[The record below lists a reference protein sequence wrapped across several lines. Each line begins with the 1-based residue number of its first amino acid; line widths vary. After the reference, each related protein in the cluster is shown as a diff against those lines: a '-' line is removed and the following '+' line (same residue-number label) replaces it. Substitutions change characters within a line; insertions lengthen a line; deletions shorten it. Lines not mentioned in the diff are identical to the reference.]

1 MATVN
6 ALALDLIT
14 EVGESTS
21 QTGFV
26 ILVEKRVNEALHEI
40 GLATNFNPFKARSTF
55 ATVVGGSSQYSM
67 PASAREIIQL
77 QFVTDGQPIVFATIQ
92 ELARRGIKLTDP
104 GRPQFWLEDG
114 VVQSGANNLLRIRLV
129 PVAVAVENVEEE
141 HYFDSTDTASASH
154 LQVPDSFLVCVK
166 DRVRSFLLENLGK
179 YDASALAIRR
189 YENNLKRLTTREN
202 GKVAEKIT
210 LAEVD
215 LARSRRRRGPRLP
228 GSFPDWGW

>member
-6 ALALDLIT
+6 ALAVDLIT

-21 QTGFV
+21 QTAFV
-26 ILVEKRVNEALHEI
+26 TLVEKRVNEALHEI

-55 ATVVGGSSQYSM
+55 ATVIGTPQYNM
-67 PASAREIIQL
+67 PTSAREIIQL
-77 QFVTDGQPIVFATIQ
+77 QFTVDGQPIPFATTQ
-92 ELARRGIKLTDP
+92 ELARRGLKLTDP
-104 GRPQFWLEDG
+104 GRPQFFLEDG

-129 PVAVAVENVEEE
+129 PVPAAIENIEEE

-189 YENNLKRLTTREN
+189 YENNLKRIVSKEN

-215 LARSRRRRGPRLP
+215 LANRRRRRGPRLP
-228 GSFPDWGW
+228 GNYPDWGW

>member
-21 QTGFV
+21 QTAFV
-26 ILVEKRVNEALHEI
+26 TLVEKRVNEALHEI

-55 ATVVGGSSQYSM
+55 ATAVGTAQYNM
-67 PASAREIIQL
+67 PTSAREIIQL
-77 QFVTDGQPIVFATIQ
+77 QFTTDGQPITMATTQ
-92 ELARRGIKLTDP
+92 ELARRGLKLTDP

-114 VVQSGANNLLRIRLV
+114 VVQSGVNNLLRIRLV
-129 PVAVAVENVEEE
+129 PVPAAIENIEEE

-179 YDASALAIRR
+179 YDASGLVIRR
-189 YENNLKRLTTREN
+189 YENNLKRLTAREN
-202 GKVAEKIT
+202 GKVAEKVT

-215 LARSRRRRGPRLP
+215 LANSRRRRGPRLP
-228 GSFPDWGW
+228 GNYPDYGR